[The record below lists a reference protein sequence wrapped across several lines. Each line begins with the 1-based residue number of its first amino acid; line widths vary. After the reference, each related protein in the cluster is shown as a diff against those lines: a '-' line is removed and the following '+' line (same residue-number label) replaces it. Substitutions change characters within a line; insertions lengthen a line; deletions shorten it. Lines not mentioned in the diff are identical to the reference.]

1 MAYILYNM
9 TISGIYDP
17 SIFEFF
23 EKEYRTT
30 SSKHMS
36 GRIAFGALWAYYKS
50 NQGTLYGVDFWTSK
64 VQDHINDIRV
74 QEVSRLLEAFRD
86 NRQLPRSHFKELLN
100 THFKK
105 HVILAFWEDEVRF
118 N

>member
-1 MAYILYNM
+1 MAFILYNM
-9 TISGIYDP
+9 QVTGIYDP

-30 SSKHMS
+30 SSKNMS
-36 GRIAFGALWAYYKS
+36 GRSAFGALWAYYKS
-50 NQGTLYGVDFWTSK
+50 NQGTLYGIDFWTAK
-64 VQDHINDIRV
+64 VQDDIKDIRV

-86 NRQLPRSHFKELLN
+86 NRQLPRSHIKELLN

-105 HVILAFWEDEVRF
+105 QVILPFW
-118 N
+118 